1 LAKVKTQTQ
10 IQIQIQIPR
19 DRAGH
24 NIYKATYHTEATYR
38 SILQREREK
47 RERERKEKKEEK
59 EELYTLLLS
68 PSKLF
73 HSLTHSLS
81 YSLSLWVCFLLAPS
95 YLLSLLVFLIFF

>member
-1 LAKVKTQTQ
+1 LAKVKTQT
-10 IQIQIQIPR
+10 QIQIPR

-73 HSLTHSLS
+73 HSLTHFPT
-81 YSLSLWVCFLLAPS
+81 LSLCGYAS
-95 YLLSLLVFLIFF
+95 Y